1 MLKELRYLLFIVI
14 ISIIIFLSLR
24 FYFSETNKK
33 NSYRKLMGS
42 TKLIKEYSENLI
54 LLDDNTNNS
63 IKFVK
68 KNKNNKKNFRFWELI
83 VNDK

>member
-14 ISIIIFLSLR
+14 ISIIIFLSFK

-68 KNKNNKKNFRFWELI
+68 KNKNNKKNYRFWELI

>member
-14 ISIIIFLSLR
+14 ISIIIFLSLK

-33 NSYRKLMGS
+33 NSYRRLMES

-68 KNKNNKKNFRFWELI
+68 KNKNNKKNYRFWELI

>member
-1 MLKELRYLLFIVI
+1 
-14 ISIIIFLSLR
+14 
-24 FYFSETNKK
+24 
-33 NSYRKLMGS
+33 MGS

>member
-14 ISIIIFLSLR
+14 ISIIIFLSLK

-33 NSYRKLMGS
+33 NSYRRLMES

>member
-14 ISIIIFLSLR
+14 ISIIIFLSSK
-24 FYFSETNKK
+24 FYFSELNKK
-33 NSYRKLMGS
+33 NSYRKLMES

-54 LLDDNTNNS
+54 LLEDNTNNS

>member
-14 ISIIIFLSLR
+14 ISIIIFLSFK

-33 NSYRKLMGS
+33 NSYRRLMES

-68 KNKNNKKNFRFWELI
+68 KNKNNKKNYRFWELI